1 MAAEGFTVPNLA
13 LVLPSVLAF
22 CPDGAALGLEA
33 FDFVFVDAVLGIV
46 LVAIFTSCLL
56 AVSRADPC

>member
-1 MAAEGFTVPNLA
+1 
-13 LVLPSVLAF
+13 
-22 CPDGAALGLEA
+22 LGA